1 MTTISPCFIIIEKY
15 VNTSTIIWM
24 YAFHFNSISFYIL
37 NLHLFYTNLKFHII
51 QLKAHIIHDKT
62 FSL

>member
-1 MTTISPCFIIIEKY
+1 
-15 VNTSTIIWM
+15 M

-51 QLKAHIIHDKT
+51 QLKAHIIQDKHSHYKMSPHEHLVLKPT
-62 FSL
+62 FSNNY